1 MNKIQKTFIF
11 LIILFSVATLAY
23 KFGDSRG
30 YEAGYNEGYRYDCRE
45 EIAVLYKRVKAQ
57 GKLVTFAQESIKGT
71 IVANDSLKRELKRK
85 DSIDFHRQYS
95 ADSALNYK
103 EARRKSDSIRALTG
117 SGIINIYSDN
127 GKFNGISCIL
137 DEKLRNT
144 LPECK
149 GFK

>member
-1 MNKIQKTFIF
+1 MNKIQKFFIF
-11 LIILFSVATLAY
+11 FILFLSVAVIAY
-23 KFGDSRG
+23 KIGDSRG
-30 YEAGYNEGYRYDCRE
+30 YDAGFTEGYRYDCRE
-45 EIAVLYKRVKAQ
+45 EIAALYKRVKAQ
-57 GKLVTFAQESIKGT
+57 GRLVTFAQESIKGT

-85 DSIDFHRQYS
+85 DSIEFHRQYS

-117 SGIINIYSDN
+117 SGIINIYSDD
-127 GKFNGISCIL
+127 GKFNGMACIL

>member
-1 MNKIQKTFIF
+1 MNKIQKTFVF
-11 LIILFSVATLAY
+11 LIILFSVATIAY
-23 KFGDSRG
+23 KLGDSRG
-30 YEAGYNEGYRYDCRE
+30 YEAGYNDGYRYDCRE
-45 EIAVLYKRVKAQ
+45 EIAALYKRVKAQ
-57 GKLVTFAQESIKGT
+57 GRLVTFAQESIKGT

-117 SGIINIYSDN
+117 SGIINIYSDD
-127 GKFNGISCIL
+127 GKFNGLVCIL

-149 GFK
+149 GLK